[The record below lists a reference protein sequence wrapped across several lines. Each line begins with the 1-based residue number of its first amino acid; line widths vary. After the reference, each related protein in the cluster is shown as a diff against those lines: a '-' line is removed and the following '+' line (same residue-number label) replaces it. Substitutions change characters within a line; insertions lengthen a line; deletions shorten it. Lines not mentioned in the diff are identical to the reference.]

1 MPPAPPMPYYTLVQT
16 SIGENPA
23 VVVVNSALR
32 RYSGRAGYPWHLRV
46 TIECA
51 SLGDNQM
58 PTNGEQQVIDVLGD
72 EILASVSVDQNAI
85 FLARVTALGER
96 VILCRVADPELANS
110 ALQRLISLGENS
122 REWSFWMEKDEDWE
136 LARPELELLERAR
149 DVN

>member
-1 MPPAPPMPYYTLVQT
+1 MPPAPPTPYYTLVQT
-16 SIGENPA
+16 SISGKPA
-23 VVVVNSALR
+23 VVVVNTALR

-46 TIECA
+46 TIECVY
-51 SLGDNQM
+51 LGDNQM
-58 PTNGEQQVIDVLGD
+58 PTNDEQQVIDVLGD
-72 EILASVSVDQNAI
+72 EIFASVSDDQNAI

-96 VILCRVADPELANS
+96 VILCRVADPEMANS
-110 ALQRLISLGENS
+110 ALQGLISSGEHS